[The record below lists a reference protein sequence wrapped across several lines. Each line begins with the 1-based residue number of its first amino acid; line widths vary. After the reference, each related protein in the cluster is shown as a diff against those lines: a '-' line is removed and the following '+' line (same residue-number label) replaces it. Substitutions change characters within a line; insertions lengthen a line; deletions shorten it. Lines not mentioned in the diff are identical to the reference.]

1 MLKLEEA
8 LKIINSIPISKPKTE
23 RVGLEKA
30 LNRVLVEAIYSDTDF
45 PSFRKSAMDGYAIRE
60 EDIQQKL
67 KVIEFI
73 PAGTQPTKEVTVSN
87 CSRIMT
93 GAMVPDGADMVVMQ
107 EDVTILEDDWI
118 LINNKDSKR
127 NILNKGEDLKSGSL
141 LLKRNIRINPAH
153 IGLLAS
159 VGVVNPVVAK
169 KPVISIISTGS
180 ELVPPDQKPL
190 PPKIRNSNTSQLV
203 ALANQTGAESIN
215 AGQVED
221 DLEAIFQIVKGGIEE
236 SDIVI
241 ITGGASVGELDFS
254 GEVLKKLG
262 ARIHF
267 ERLAIQPG
275 KPVLFA
281 SLGNTFI
288 FGLSGN
294 PVSSIVQFLLLVKT
308 LIGKLMGQSGKQK
321 LVKLPISAD
330 FKRGRSERM
339 LLFPVRITDEMQAE
353 PLNYHGSAHL
363 HAYQNADGLA
373 AFPIGLN
380 KLKKGTLVDVR
391 PF

>member
-23 RVGLEKA
+23 RVGLDKA
-30 LNRVLVEAIYSDTDF
+30 LDRVLAEDIYSDTDF

-294 PVSSIVQFLLLVKT
+294 PVSSIVQFLLLVKP

>member
-8 LKIINSIPISKPKTE
+8 LKIINSIPTPDSKTE
-23 RVGLEKA
+23 RVGLDKA
-30 LNRVLVEAIYSDTDF
+30 LNRVLAEAIYSDTDF

-141 LLKRNIRINPAH
+141 LLKENIRINPAH

-159 VGVVNPVVAK
+159 IGVVNPLVAK

-294 PVSSIVQFLLLVKT
+294 PVSSIVQFLLLVKP